1 MPEVLVDQSVSPAA
15 HRAGMLAALRDGV
28 VDNRFHYVGE
38 RSARMWRE
46 LASAHSPAHADD
58 GLAAY
63 DAAARAALD
72 ALPAGPVHLV
82 GVACGDGVKERRL
95 LGALAAAGRHDLFAT
110 PVDVSVPLATA
121 ASQAMAAV
129 PGVQATSALAVDITA
144 VTDLSPLLPPR
155 LPGARLVTLFGVIS
169 TLGPGAMAPAAS
181 LLTAGDVLM
190 VSANLLP
197 DRPGARDD
205 VMAQYDNAPTR
216 AWLGAVLEDIGVAGA
231 GDISFRWEDSGGAVT
246 IVGEVTP
253 PTPVVA
259 RVDGITLDLPAGRPI
274 RVLQSFRHSPEGLA
288 QLLRG
293 AGAAQVVTCVSPSE
307 EEGVAVGYVPMSPST
322 PSAARTGE
330 YSSTS

>member
-46 LASAHSPAHADD
+46 LTSAHSPAHADD

-72 ALPAGPVHLV
+72 ALPAGPVHLI

-95 LGALAAAGRHDLFAT
+95 LGALAAAGRQDLRAT

-155 LPGARLVTLFGVIS
+155 LPGARLVTLFGVVS

-181 LLTAGDVLM
+181 LLAAGDVLM

-216 AWLGAVLEDIGVAGA
+216 AWLGAVLEDIGIAGA
-231 GDISFRWEDSGGAVT
+231 GDISFRWDTADGAGA
-246 IVGEVTP
+246 IVGEVVPRT
-253 PTPVVA
+253 TVVA
-259 RVDGITLDLPAGRPI
+259 RVDGVTLDLPAGRPI
-274 RVLQSFRHSPEGLA
+274 RVLQSFRHTPEGLGR
-288 QLLRG
+288 LLARAG
-293 AGAAQVVTCVSPSE
+293 AGEVTTCVSTSG
-307 EEGVAVGYVPMSPST
+307 EEGVAVGRVST
-322 PSAARTGE
+322 PAHRPDDRYPIGGAPA
-330 YSSTS
+330 